1 MRHLKKNAKASLYF
15 LGYSIAQ
22 HIYIKKAESI
32 LYKTEIAAKE
42 ANDKVALELIKET
55 NSGIK
60 EIKQI
65 STNIQNTLNN
75 NNIYVDETTNEK
87 VLSIVEI
94 LQEKYGSFN
103 KIFNNPSSTENL
115 ESAKKTIEASNEIV
129 KSTIQTQQELVEIL
143 EQILSNGGGTK
154 SSILPD
160 WDYILDSLFEYI
172 NSLTLT
178 QELALLHI
186 LVLIII
192 IIIVLNILGV
202 FFGNEV
208 IKYFNLETKFPSL
221 ATFFKLRSTLKRYY
235 LMWSILEM
243 FIVCIGSI
251 GFNI

>member
-1 MRHLKKNAKASLYF
+1 MRHFKKIAKASLYF

-42 ANDKVALELIKET
+42 ANDKVALEIIKET

-94 LQEKYGSFN
+94 LQEKYGSLN

-115 ESAKKTIEASNEIV
+115 ESAKK
-129 KSTIQTQQELVEIL
+129 
-143 EQILSNGGGTK
+143 
-154 SSILPD
+154 
-160 WDYILDSLFEYI
+160 
-172 NSLTLT
+172 
-178 QELALLHI
+178 
-186 LVLIII
+186 
-192 IIIVLNILGV
+192 
-202 FFGNEV
+202 
-208 IKYFNLETKFPSL
+208 
-221 ATFFKLRSTLKRYY
+221 KL
-235 LMWSILEM
+235 
-243 FIVCIGSI
+243 
-251 GFNI
+251 

>member
-1 MRHLKKNAKASLYF
+1 MRHLKKIAKASLYF

-22 HIYIKKAESI
+22 HIKKAESI

-42 ANDKVALELIKET
+42 ANDKVALEIIKET

-94 LQEKYGSFN
+94 LQEKYGSLN

-129 KSTIQTQQELVEIL
+129 KSTIQTQQELVEVL
-143 EQILSNGGGTK
+143 EQIISNGGPKK

-160 WDYILDSLFEYI
+160 YILDSFFEFI
-172 NSLTLT
+172 DSLTLT

-251 GFNI
+251 GINI

>member
-1 MRHLKKNAKASLYF
+1 MRHLKKIAKASLYF
-15 LGYSIAQ
+15 LGYSIVQ

-42 ANDKVALELIKET
+42 ANDKVALEIIKET

-94 LQEKYGSFN
+94 LQEKYGSLN

-129 KSTIQTQQELVEIL
+129 KSTIQTQQELVEVL
-143 EQILSNGGGTK
+143 EQIISNGGPKK

-160 WDYILDSLFEYI
+160 YILDSFFEFI
-172 NSLTLT
+172 DSLTLT

-251 GFNI
+251 GINI